1 VFHCV
6 SYAFAGKL
14 PAVILNQLFKI
25 IDINCCCEKWPLIC
39 NGSSHGGLNPH
50 SAAESLPSPGFS
62 HGRIL
67 WITREGR
74 KGEAMEKAM
83 EARVLLVDDE
93 EDFLETLSSRLELR
107 GLKVSAVTSGE
118 QAVSEA
124 KQQEYDAIVVDLSM
138 PGIDGLET
146 LKRIKADNPNAEIIM
161 LTGQASVQSGVEAM
175 KLGAGDFLQKPV
187 ELSELMAKIGEA
199 KSKKMLVL
207 QKQSQEEVRK
217 ILQSKSW

>member
-1 VFHCV
+1 
-6 SYAFAGKL
+6 
-14 PAVILNQLFKI
+14 
-25 IDINCCCEKWPLIC
+25 
-39 NGSSHGGLNPH
+39 
-50 SAAESLPSPGFS
+50 
-62 HGRIL
+62 
-67 WITREGR
+67 
-74 KGEAMEKAM
+74 MEKAT
-83 EARVLLVDDE
+83 EAKVLLVDDE

-118 QAVSEA
+118 QAISEA

-161 LTGQASVQSGVEAM
+161 LTGHASVQSGVEAM

-187 ELSELMAKIGEA
+187 ELAELMDKIGEA
-199 KSKKMLVL
+199 KHKKMLVL

>member
-1 VFHCV
+1 
-6 SYAFAGKL
+6 
-14 PAVILNQLFKI
+14 
-25 IDINCCCEKWPLIC
+25 
-39 NGSSHGGLNPH
+39 
-50 SAAESLPSPGFS
+50 
-62 HGRIL
+62 
-67 WITREGR
+67 
-74 KGEAMEKAM
+74 MEKEM

-118 QAVSEA
+118 QAISEA

-161 LTGQASVQSGVEAM
+161 LTGHASVQSGVEAM

-199 KSKKMLVL
+199 KNKKMLVL

>member
-1 VFHCV
+1 M
-6 SYAFAGKL
+6 
-14 PAVILNQLFKI
+14 
-25 IDINCCCEKWPLIC
+25 E
-39 NGSSHGGLNPH
+39 
-50 SAAESLPSPGFS
+50 
-62 HGRIL
+62 
-67 WITREGR
+67 
-74 KGEAMEKAM
+74 EKAM
-83 EARVLLVDDE
+83 EAKVLLVDDE
-93 EDFLETLSSRLELR
+93 EDFLETLSNRLELR

-118 QAVSEA
+118 QAISEA

-161 LTGQASVQSGVEAM
+161 LTGHASVQSGVEAM

-187 ELSELMAKIGEA
+187 ELSELMAKIDEA

>member
-1 VFHCV
+1 
-6 SYAFAGKL
+6 
-14 PAVILNQLFKI
+14 
-25 IDINCCCEKWPLIC
+25 
-39 NGSSHGGLNPH
+39 
-50 SAAESLPSPGFS
+50 
-62 HGRIL
+62 
-67 WITREGR
+67 
-74 KGEAMEKAM
+74 MEKEVA
-83 EARVLLVDDE
+83 AKVLLVDDE
-93 EDFLETLSSRLELR
+93 QDFLETLSSRLEMR

-118 QAVSEA
+118 QAITEA
-124 KQQEYDAIVVDLSM
+124 KQQDYDAIVVDLAM

-207 QKQSQEEVRK
+207 QKQSQDELRK
-217 ILQSKSW
+217 ILKSKSW